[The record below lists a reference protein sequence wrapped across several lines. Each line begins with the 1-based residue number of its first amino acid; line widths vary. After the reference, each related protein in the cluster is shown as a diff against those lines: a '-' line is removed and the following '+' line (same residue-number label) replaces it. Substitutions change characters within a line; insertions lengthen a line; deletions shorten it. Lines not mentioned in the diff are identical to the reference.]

1 MSTWRF
7 EKKIP
12 LGSGD
17 LHQVENLLLSHP
29 MGLVSAYPDR
39 LVHNIYFDTPDL
51 ACYNAHLAGHEA
63 RVKWRLRA
71 YDNAPWKQ
79 LEEKRKIGDHGDKR
93 LYPAQAAIQ
102 SLELQQG
109 LLLNESLMYPML
121 ENRYQRRYFHAPAW
135 GIRVTIDT
143 DIQFSTVGSE
153 SWQTDYECVAVLEV
167 KYALESA
174 KEGQEFLRH
183 LPWRLGRFS
192 KYVRGIQLIESL

>member
-1 MSTWRF
+1 MSDWRF

-17 LHQVENLLLSHP
+17 VHQIEALLLTHP
-29 MGLVSAYPDR
+29 MGLVTAYPAR
-39 LVHNIYFDTPDL
+39 TVHNVYFDTPDL

-63 RVKWRLRA
+63 RVKWRLRS
-71 YDNAPWKQ
+71 YDGGPWKQ
-79 LEEKRKIGDHGDKR
+79 LEEKRKLGDHGDKR
-93 LYPAQAAIQ
+93 FYPAQEAIQ

-109 LLLNESLMYPML
+109 ILLNESLMYPVL
-121 ENRYQRRYFHAPAW
+121 ENTYHRRYFHAPGW

-143 DIQFSTVGSE
+143 DIKFSAAGSQL
-153 SWQTDYECVAVLEV
+153 WQTDYDYVAVVEV

-174 KEGQEFLRH
+174 KLGQDFLLH

-192 KYVRGIQLIESL
+192 KYVRGINLVECL